1 MKMKTSDNCNRCE
14 EVRQIETKCQK
25 VIAEWLR
32 LSWKI
37 LEDGMMKGRIDLSS
51 KIYNE
56 ADALSEEAMDK
67 ATTDDYDECGDNEKL
82 ARISEA
88 MAREAETYVDWLRSF
103 EMTTLLH
110 DENIRKARLL
120 PSMALEETTCGG
132 CGKTRNSRFVMTYTD
147 CNCTICKVCLE
158 EAVAA
163 TQNCPA
169 CGKPLIGQ

>member
-67 ATTDDYDECGDNEKL
+67 ATTDDYDEYGDNEKL

-110 DENIRKARLL
+110 DENIQKVRLL
-120 PSMALEETTCGG
+120 ASFAFEETICRG
-132 CGKTRNSRFVMTYTD
+132 CGKTRNDKFVMSYTNCD
-147 CNCTICKVCLE
+147 CAFCKICLE
-158 EAVAA
+158 EAVSA
-163 TQNCPA
+163 TLTCPA
-169 CGKPLIGQ
+169 CEQQLIW